1 MTLWEREQM
10 EMQSLEDER
19 AARVVALDAQ
29 RQKEAAEARARQ
41 EAWRV
46 EDEVR
51 AAAEEAARQE
61 RLVEAR
67 KAQEVAAKRGRAE
80 VAKREQDMVV
90 DQQRLAEETERVR
103 QAKENRETALK
114 LNRGDGD
121 DFAYSFEE
129 GMEKKVKAFRQ
140 RGTGG
145 DALIIK
151 IDHAANEL
159 RIDEQF
165 KGLGSAEAFAEKLD
179 ETEPRY
185 LLYIHKVVHNDG
197 RTSYPIAFLV
207 FMPETMPPHL
217 KVMYTRPVVTLTDTF
232 KVPKHI
238 PLEDAEDM
246 TDEWLEEKLGVVK

>member
-51 AAAEEAARQE
+51 AAAEEEARQE

-67 KAQEVAAKRGRAE
+67 KAQEVAASRGRAE

-103 QAKENRETALK
+103 QATEAREAALK

-151 IDHAANEL
+151 WASTLSNTGWYLHCPPFRSSPPWHPPFALLHAPRCL
-159 RIDEQF
+159 S
-165 KGLGSAEAFAEKLD
+165 LSGSASSHACS
-179 ETEPRY
+179 P
-185 LLYIHKVVHNDG
+185 
-197 RTSYPIAFLV
+197 
-207 FMPETMPPHL
+207 
-217 KVMYTRPVVTLTDTF
+217 LTGLTC
-232 KVPKHI
+232 VQ
-238 PLEDAEDM
+238 
-246 TDEWLEEKLGVVK
+246 